1 MPYTICDF
9 EELEYC
15 FNKKTIKEKV
25 YLKNIIYFSILTF
38 IVVIYNYV
46 L

>member
-15 FNKKTIKEKV
+15 FNKKTKKEGTK
-25 YLKNIIYFSILTF
+25 FSNNQWVDL
-38 IVVIYNYV
+38 
-46 L
+46 